1 MSRLQLAEAAILEG
15 NTSFAKR
22 EAGLAR
28 NNLTKGTPA
37 WQRATD
43 ILDVVAQDEKE
54 NKKSEKR
61 D

>member
-1 MSRLQLAEAAILEG
+1 MQLAEEALMQGNAA
-15 NTSFAKR
+15 FAKR

-28 NNLTKGTPA
+28 VKLARGTPA

-43 ILDVVAQDEKE
+43 ILDLVSQDDKGNE
-54 NKKSEKR
+54 KSEKR